1 MDIEKFNCPLG
12 SSERKEVEFID
23 FVSLRIKVNS
33 KWIPAI
39 FKGGKIHIKEEAYK
53 SLFS

>member
-1 MDIEKFNCPLG
+1 MNIEDFSCPLG
-12 SSERKEVEFID
+12 NSEKKAVKYID
-23 FVSLRIKVNS
+23 FVSLRIKVNG

-39 FKGGKIHIKEEAYK
+39 FKDGKIHVKEEAYK